1 MLYKEKVI
9 QGLEHCMSESRC
21 YKCPYTIEAECENST
36 SYYSKAIE
44 DAITLLLEHEPVKP
58 VKEQIFS
65 SIYGWVCGAC
75 SFPLLSDSYTYC
87 PRCGRAVKWNT

>member
-1 MLYKEKVI
+1 MPNREYVIRCLKYLHDRETWKEGPLVWDDRAADRRRI
-9 QGLEHCMSESRC
+9 
-21 YKCPYTIEAECENST
+21 TA
-36 SYYSKAIE
+36 
-44 DAITLLLEHEPVKP
+44 DALSLLLEQEPVKP

-87 PRCGRAVKWNT
+87 PRCGRAVKWDT